1 VLSGVQPSG
10 NLHLGNYLG
19 AIKRWV
25 DNQEQFDNF
34 FCIVDLHAITVPQDP
49 DALRRTTRELAAFYL
64 AAGIDPQ
71 KSTVFV
77 QSHVPAHAELA
88 WLLNCIT
95 PMGWLERMT
104 QFKDKSAKEG
114 DNKERISTGL
124 FDYPVLMAADILLY
138 QATHVPVG
146 EDQKQH
152 IELCRDVAERF
163 NRLYGDTFV
172 IPEPLIAEAGAR
184 IMSLEDPTVKMSKSD
199 PSPGSRI
206 GVYDTLDVIRKNVM
220 RATTDSLRDIR
231 FDPQRPGIYNLLSM
245 YEVLSGESRPQIE
258 ARFAGKGYGDLK
270 RELADLVI
278 ATLEPIQARA
288 QQLLTSGELEDV
300 LREGAARAAPIA
312 NETLRHAKYA
322 MGFI

>member
-1 VLSGVQPSG
+1 MAIATAPQPAPTATKPTRPRVLSGVQPSG

-25 DNQEQFDNF
+25 DYQEQFDNF

-49 DALRRTTRELAAFYL
+49 EDLRRQTRELAAFYL
-64 AAGIDPQ
+64 AAGIDPA

-77 QSHVPAHAELA
+77 QSHVPAHTELA
-88 WLLNCIT
+88 WILNCVT

-138 QATHVPVG
+138 KATHVPVG

-152 IELCRDVAERF
+152 VELTRDIAERF

-172 IPEPLIAEAGAR
+172 IPEPMIAETGAR
-184 IMSLEDPTVKMSKSD
+184 IMSLDDPTNKMSKSD
-199 PSPGSRI
+199 ESPGSRI
-206 GVYDTLDVIRKNVM
+206 GIYDSPDTIRRNIM

-231 FDPQRPGIYNLLSM
+231 FDPNRPGVTNLLTI
-245 YEVLSGESRPQIE
+245 YEVLSAQSPLQIE
-258 ARFAGKGYGDLK
+258 AHFEGKGYGDL
-270 RELADLVI
+270 
-278 ATLEPIQARA
+278 
-288 QQLLTSGELEDV
+288 
-300 LREGAARAAPIA
+300 
-312 NETLRHAKYA
+312 
-322 MGFI
+322 